1 MFSTS
6 MLASPL
12 KIVLSWIKILDL
24 LWNGCPIIYCVIV
37 GLSKLTF
44 LKRGLFSD
52 VSIFDIELVE
62 VLFSYISL
70 ASDFLRALVSVTVG
84 RVFYIIK

>member
-1 MFSTS
+1 M
-6 MLASPL
+6 
-12 KIVLSWIKILDL
+12 
-24 LWNGCPIIYCVIV
+24 IV

-62 VLFSYISL
+62 VLFSYICL
-70 ASDFLRALVSVTVG
+70 VSDFLRALVSVTVG
-84 RVFYIIK
+84 RVFYIIN